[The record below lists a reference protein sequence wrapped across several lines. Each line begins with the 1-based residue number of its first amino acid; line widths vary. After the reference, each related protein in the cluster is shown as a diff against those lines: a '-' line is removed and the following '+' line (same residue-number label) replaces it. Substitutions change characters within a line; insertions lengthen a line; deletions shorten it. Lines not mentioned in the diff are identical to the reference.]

1 MLKLAGISPMS
12 NYRTGTRQ
20 ASKTVG
26 KKISDPRLSYGSDS
40 IADVILS
47 IKVPLQL
54 RQHWAAEAK
63 REGTSLTAVIME
75 ALTKRFGGP

>member
-1 MLKLAGISPMS
+1 MS
-12 NYRTGTRQ
+12 KYRPRRRQ
-20 ASKTVG
+20 GGKAVG
-26 KKISDPRLSYGSDS
+26 KKVFDPRSSYGSDV
-40 IADVILS
+40 IDDVNLS

-63 REGTSLTAVIME
+63 REGTSLTAVIVE